1 MRSLLN
7 PQARHCCNLWSS
19 YQELNRPRIM
29 AKRSDKYF
37 KSRCL
42 CRDLAND
49 AERDQNGQ
57 LGPGKERLFNVAGRS
72 ARNQDLAPLDW
83 LALARQYRPAHRR
96 KNGPESSLVGATT
109 WSRRIRF

>member
-7 PQARHCCNLWSS
+7 PQARSCCNLWSS

-72 ARNQDLAPLDW
+72 ARNQDLATLDW
-83 LALARQYRPAHRR
+83 LPGASVSS
-96 KNGPESSLVGATT
+96 GESQGELHQISTGRGLEVYAST
-109 WSRRIRF
+109 